1 MKALITGASSGIG
14 REFAKNLSKEGYD
27 LIIVSRD
34 EENLNKL
41 KSELN
46 TSVRVISMDLSD
58 INNCKLLYKNVKD
71 EDIDLIINNAG
82 FGLFGNFDELDL
94 EKQLNMVD
102 LNVKSVH
109 VLTNL
114 FINPGII
121 TFFLPL
127 IFFKAYF
134 ETYSADNG
142 FILNCTPATL
152 LKLVFTGPGHKA
164 YILTELFL
172 LLNSSPIA
180 SVKLNT

>member
-58 INNCKLLYKNVKD
+58 INNCNLLYKNVKD
-71 EDIDLIINNAG
+71 EDIDLVINNAG

-102 LNVKSVH
+102 LKVKSVH
-109 VLTNL
+109 LLTN
-114 FINPGII
+114 
-121 TFFLPL
+121 
-127 IFFKAYF
+127 
-134 ETYSADNG
+134 
-142 FILNCTPATL
+142 
-152 LKLVFTGPGHKA
+152 
-164 YILTELFL
+164 
-172 LLNSSPIA
+172 
-180 SVKLNT
+180 